1 MGYRR
6 PRPRTWLLLCTWLAT
21 ASIARAAEEKATITG
36 LRQPVEI
43 LRDRWGISHIFAKSE
58 HDLFFAQGF
67 SAARDRLFQ
76 LELWRRQA
84 TGTLAEIEG
93 PRALTADFGARLLR
107 YRGEIRR
114 ELDHY
119 HPRGY

>member
-1 MGYRR
+1 MA
-6 PRPRTWLLLCTWLAT
+6 LALPL
-21 ASIARAAEEKATITG
+21 ARHGLNRQGGRGEATITG

-58 HDLFFAQGF
+58 HDLFLG
-67 SAARDRLFQ
+67 RLQLPCAIGSFR

-107 YRGEIRR
+107 YRGEIRH

-119 HPRGY
+119 HPRI